1 MFSRLPKA
9 SAFLATRHSL
19 LFMKIAVFFIGRKRP
34 GFDPQWGASLEAAV
48 RSQLETSPFEPVFFG
63 PVADDTTLAR
73 NIAEARQSGVEA
85 IIVSQPTM
93 GDGNLWSAFVT
104 EWDSP
109 VIIFATPENPKNTKV
124 SACGLVGAHNWAS
137 GLSQVGRPP
146 IIVYGLPGQS
156 ETITELNQ
164 AVQVAATAR
173 KLQHARVGLIG
184 DHAPGFL
191 NMAVDAGLLQQ
202 LLGPRLKRIGLY
214 EFSTLVRSFSDS
226 EVAADR
232 KRVESLGLP
241 IKPGIVLS
249 ENDWNISSRYYLAVK
264 RIVEEES
271 FDAVALRCWPELPN
285 EFGVWAYLAIAR
297 LASDGI
303 NICEEGD
310 VDGAIG
316 TLIARSLG
324 ADTAAY
330 NSDWLEHDDDSITL
344 WHAGATPF
352 GICEPI
358 GSPHG
363 PTLSV
368 HFNSGKPLVVDARLA
383 ADIPV
388 TLFRLWRFR
397 NEYRLAVVEGQI
409 ASPTREIEGCAGRV
423 FVNGGGVKQFFLDA
437 CYDGMPHHLTV
448 AKGHYAAQ
456 LEQLA
461 AHHQPQP
468 IELTTYLQ

>member
-1 MFSRLPKA
+1 MKA
-9 SAFLATRHSL
+9 
-19 LFMKIAVFFIGRKRP
+19 AVFFIGRKRP
-34 GFDPQWGASLEAAV
+34 GFDPQWGAFLEKAI

-63 PVADDTTLAR
+63 PVADETALAQ
-73 NIAEARQSGVEA
+73 NIAAARQSGVEA

-109 VIIFATPENPKNTKV
+109 IIIFATPENPKNTKV

-137 GLSQVGRPP
+137 GLSQAGRPP

-156 ETITELNQ
+156 ETITGLNQ
-164 AVQVAATAR
+164 AVRAAATAR
-173 KLQHARVGLIG
+173 KLQHARIGLIG

-232 KRVESLGLP
+232 KKAEALGLP
-241 IKPGIVLS
+241 VKSGVVVS
-249 ENDWNISSRYYLAVK
+249 DDTWNISSRYYLAVK

-271 FDAVALRCWPELPN
+271 FDAVALRCWSELPN
-285 EFGVWAYLAIAR
+285 EFGVWSYFSIAR
-297 LASDGI
+297 LASDGM

-324 ADTAAY
+324 AEIAAY

-352 GICEPI
+352 EICEPI

-363 PTLSV
+363 PTLNV

-383 ADIPV
+383 AGIPV

-397 NEYRLAVVEGQI
+397 SEYRLAVIEGQI
-409 ASPTREIEGCAGRV
+409 AEPAREIDGCAGRV
-423 FVNGGGVKQFFLDA
+423 LVNGGGVKQFFLDA
-437 CYDGMPHHLTV
+437 CYAGMPHHLAV
-448 AKGHYAAQ
+448 VKGHYADQ
-456 LEQLA
+456 LELFA
-461 AHHQPQP
+461 AHHQPLP
-468 IELTTYLQ
+468 IELTACLK

>member
-1 MFSRLPKA
+1 
-9 SAFLATRHSL
+9 
-19 LFMKIAVFFIGRKRP
+19 
-34 GFDPQWGASLEAAV
+34 
-48 RSQLETSPFEPVFFG
+48 
-63 PVADDTTLAR
+63 
-73 NIAEARQSGVEA
+73 
-85 IIVSQPTM
+85 
-93 GDGNLWSAFVT
+93 
-104 EWDSP
+104 
-109 VIIFATPENPKNTKV
+109 
-124 SACGLVGAHNWAS
+124 
-137 GLSQVGRPP
+137 LSQAGRPP

-173 KLQHARVGLIG
+173 KLRHARIGLIG

-202 LLGPRLKRIGLY
+202 LLGPRLKRIGLH
-214 EFSTLVRSFSDS
+214 EVCELVRSFSDA

-232 KRVESLGLP
+232 KRVESLGLST
-241 IKPGIVLS
+241 KPGIVIS
-249 ENDWNISSRYYLAVK
+249 DNDLNISSRYYLAVK
-264 RIVEEES
+264 QIVEEES

-285 EFGVWAYLAIAR
+285 EFGVWSYLAIAR

-352 GICEPI
+352 EICEPI
-358 GSPHG
+358 GTPHG

-383 ADIPV
+383 AGIPV

-397 NEYRLAVVEGQI
+397 NEYRLGVVEGQI
-409 ASPTREIEGCAGRV
+409 AEPTREIEGCSGRV
-423 FVNGGGVKQFFLDA
+423 LVSGGGVKKFFPDA
-437 CYDGMPHHLTV
+437 CYAGMPHHLTV
-448 AKGHYAAQ
+448 VKGHYAEQ
-456 LEQLA
+456 LEQFA
-461 AHHQPQP
+461 AYHQPQP
-468 IELTTYLQ
+468 ISVVLCLGKEKRQ